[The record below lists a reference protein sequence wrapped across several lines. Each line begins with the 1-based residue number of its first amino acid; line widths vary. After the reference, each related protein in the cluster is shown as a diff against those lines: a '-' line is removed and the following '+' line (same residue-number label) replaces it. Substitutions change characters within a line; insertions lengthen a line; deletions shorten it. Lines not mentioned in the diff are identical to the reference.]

1 MKKVSFLVA
10 FLAFLQITSG
20 MQLKAQERL
29 SERNRRTIEEALDLA
44 GEDIGAEVEALLRQ
58 LESSAEKF
66 SRTFERWAEEN
77 SEELDAWSEKYSD
90 DWESWSKSFGRS
102 VERLAE
108 EQEDIW
114 GQWAQRYEGDLQR
127 FADRLE
133 RDGIQSDNV
142 GELVERNLKMLSKMP
157 LGQLVDRAME
167 EGLGELSEAPW
178 ESLGELG
185 DLAQNAFE
193 KPLGE
198 VIEVLEEDSD
208 ERRTIERTARELS
221 RALGQF
227 KEDVGRNISDDPQRR
242 RDARRRDSKSDPR
255 IEALQRLLKNDK
267 TTPAQRER
275 IEEVIRTIR
284 DARLLQSKDRPASR
298 SRADVPSR
306 DQILEKIEREKTR
319 HEESLRQFNEDL
331 RRSSEESR
339 AIKGDFNKDVERTR
353 RRDSRSPKRIDG
365 KNLDLN
371 SPQSAKSKQD
381 SLRWQRKDGRSN
393 RSSQESTGR
402 TKGQKSNSNEKKS
415 DWMIDLVEAAEKS
428 DKRKSRTKKS
438 EMTEVEI
445 LRAEMEK
452 LRQEIREM
460 KKDRSDK

>member
-44 GEDIGAEVEALLRQ
+44 GEDIGAEVEELLRQ
-58 LESSAEKF
+58 LEASAEKF

-77 SEELDAWSEKYSD
+77 SEELEAWSEKYSD

-114 GQWAQRYEGDLQR
+114 GQWAQRYEGDLER

-227 KEDVGRNISDDPQRR
+227 KEDVGRNISDDPRR
-242 RDARRRDSKSDPR
+242 RQDARRRDSKSDPR
-255 IEALQRLLKNDK
+255 IEALQRLSLIHISEP
-267 TTPAQRER
+267 T
-275 IEEVIRTIR
+275 
-284 DARLLQSKDRPASR
+284 RPY
-298 SRADVPSR
+298 
-306 DQILEKIEREKTR
+306 
-319 HEESLRQFNEDL
+319 
-331 RRSSEESR
+331 
-339 AIKGDFNKDVERTR
+339 
-353 RRDSRSPKRIDG
+353 
-365 KNLDLN
+365 
-371 SPQSAKSKQD
+371 
-381 SLRWQRKDGRSN
+381 
-393 RSSQESTGR
+393 
-402 TKGQKSNSNEKKS
+402 
-415 DWMIDLVEAAEKS
+415 
-428 DKRKSRTKKS
+428 
-438 EMTEVEI
+438 
-445 LRAEMEK
+445 
-452 LRQEIREM
+452 
-460 KKDRSDK
+460 